1 MNSGALAS
9 GPDLFGKEE
18 GMTGEKKEHIRLN
31 LKDSESGE
39 DNSIMIGYT
48 DTSVGLRISQGG
60 SEVEL
65 WLSAD
70 DTMKL
75 AASIEHGLKQIKK

>member
-1 MNSGALAS
+1 
-9 GPDLFGKEE
+9 
-18 GMTGEKKEHIRLN
+18 MTGEKKEHIRLN